1 MARNKFVIYQCKE
14 INNLKKSER
23 IFKLPAF
30 WIYETIGIALASLEE
45 SVSKMK
51 IENDCVSILYD
62 WRHQIYGGG
71 LEFQELADTS
81 IVVTLI
87 MSNGKEKI
95 FECQKIGEDTAN
107 SNITKKLPIILSCND
122 VQDYEKVLRS
132 NYTPYK
138 EYFYHE

>member
-14 INNLKKSER
+14 INNFKKSER
-23 IFKLPAF
+23 IFKLPSF

-45 SVSKMK
+45 SVSKME
-51 IENDCVSILYD
+51 IENDCVSILFD
-62 WRHQIYGGG
+62 WRNQIYGGG
-71 LEFQELADTS
+71 LEFQELEDTS
-81 IVVTLI
+81 ITVTLI
-87 MSNGKEKI
+87 MNDGKEKI
-95 FECQKIGEDTAN
+95 FECQKIGEDTAK
-107 SNITKKLPIILSCND
+107 SNITKKLPIIVSCND